1 MERLLHNY
9 FLIAGV
15 GILVGY
21 FGAAKKMYKGGVVE
35 TLIYVAVVLIG
46 AALFFIGLARFD
58 IP

>member
-15 GILVGY
+15 AILVGY
-21 FGAAKKMYKGGVVE
+21 FWVAKKMYRGGVAE
-35 TLIYVAVVLIG
+35 TLIYVAVLLIG
-46 AALFFIGLARFD
+46 AVLFFIGLARFD